1 VEWYF
6 SFIAVKVTCGEAI
19 SSMRIRQEDHNNEP
33 MSWRLH
39 PFIGA
44 QVSDVVFVF
53 GRTNE
58 SKSHNNGAVFG
69 LTTSRFLSTIY
80 FCGRRFSPLLER
92 AQVLVG
98 CESAKREKFL
108 LAGDCWR
115 QVLYRRAGGHGKQR
129 TNLRDRRGGTPG
141 GPCATF
147 LA

>member
-6 SFIAVKVTCGEAI
+6 SFIAVKVTCSEAI
-19 SSMRIRQEDHNNEP
+19 SSMRIREEDHNNEP

-39 PFIGA
+39 SEGVVYITCFFGA

-92 AQVLVG
+92 L
-98 CESAKREKFL
+98 CRF
-108 LAGDCWR
+108 
-115 QVLYRRAGGHGKQR
+115 
-129 TNLRDRRGGTPG
+129 
-141 GPCATF
+141 
-147 LA
+147 